1 MAAIKWELED
11 LACKFLWTPRFDAH
25 PAPSIETAAMSDP
38 SALDRQDEHGH
49 YGQMKRAS
57 VSEAKNGL
65 SGLLSEVRRGESVLI
80 THRGRPVARIEP
92 CRVAGPDAEDAISE
106 LLQRGVAAPPRAPL
120 DVERFLGVPA
130 ARLTGGVSASGIVV
144 AERGARR

>member
-1 MAAIKWELED
+1 
-11 LACKFLWTPRFDAH
+11 
-25 PAPSIETAAMSDP
+25 MSDRL
-38 SALDRQDEHGH
+38 ALDRQDQHGH
-49 YGQMKRAS
+49 YSHMKRAS

-92 CRVAGPDAEDAISE
+92 CQVAGPDAEDAISG
-106 LLQRGVAAPPRAPL
+106 LLQRGVAAPPRTPL

-130 ARLTGGVSASGIVV
+130 ARLTAGVGGSEIVV
-144 AERGARR
+144 AERGVRR